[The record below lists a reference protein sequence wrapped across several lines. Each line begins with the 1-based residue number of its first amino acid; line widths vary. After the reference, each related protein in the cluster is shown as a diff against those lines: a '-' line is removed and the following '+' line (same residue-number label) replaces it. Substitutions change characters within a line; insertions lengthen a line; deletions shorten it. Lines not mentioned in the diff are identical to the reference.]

1 MDQTFNTTEILEIL
15 EILEDKDLTIAQL
28 RATIAAQSAALQAS
42 EQTVQNTNQL
52 RLELTNELNELK
64 QANSAL
70 SAQLQAP
77 SFDQLVANMVR
88 DRIESMVEAYFESET
103 FTDKVLGCID
113 YAMSDYEKGLG
124 DRVTDMLENS
134 GEIERCLETALDDAL
149 NNVRISFR

>member
-1 MDQTFNTTEILEIL
+1 MDQTFNTT